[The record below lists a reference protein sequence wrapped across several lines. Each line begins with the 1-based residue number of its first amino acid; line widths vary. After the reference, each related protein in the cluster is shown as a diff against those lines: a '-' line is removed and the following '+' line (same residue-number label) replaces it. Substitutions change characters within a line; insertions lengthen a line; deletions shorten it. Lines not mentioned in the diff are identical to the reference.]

1 MERRTN
7 RPGRRASDRVAAHA
21 SGTPAWMRIAVLGLA
36 LAATGYVL
44 LVSREVTRP
53 TRDVHRLEAEN
64 QILST
69 RLAAEQVAALARAG
83 NTDAKPEIRLV
94 SAADATMRVVSAQ
107 GAVLASDRPDEVGRA
122 SRMPRESTLIE
133 HAHGTDPRA
142 DHGRGEPRPD
152 DLDLGKFRHSD

>member
-1 MERRTN
+1 
-7 RPGRRASDRVAAHA
+7 
-21 SGTPAWMRIAVLGLA
+21 MRIAVLGLA
-36 LAATGYVL
+36 LAAAAYVL

-64 QILST
+64 QILSA

-107 GAVLASDRPDEVGRA
+107 GAVLASDRPEEVGRA
-122 SRMPRESTLIE
+122 VASLIGVQ
-133 HAHGTDPRA
+133 AAGSIAVIAALTWGFIRA
-142 DHGRGEPRPD
+142 VTENQAPARVAAVTNAWV
-152 DLDLGKFRHSD
+152 